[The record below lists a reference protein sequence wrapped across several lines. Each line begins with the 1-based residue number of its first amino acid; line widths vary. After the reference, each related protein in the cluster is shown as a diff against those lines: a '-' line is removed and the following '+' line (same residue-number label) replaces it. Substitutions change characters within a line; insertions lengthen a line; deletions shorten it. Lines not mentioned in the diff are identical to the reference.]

1 MTSNTTADATSDHAE
16 DAPLVRGESLRRRL
30 ERVLRLADR
39 HERTAR
45 PIVLL
50 RDLDHRARR
59 PLQRGQVLRGWDLC
73 QRRRRQTQQENPT
86 SDAHDYTG
94 NLRSL
99 TPGSPPF
106 EKTIPASSKAF

>member
-1 MTSNTTADATSDHAE
+1 MTSNSTADATSDHAE

-39 HERTAR
+39 HGRTAR

-50 RDLDHRARR
+50 RDLDPRARR
-59 PLQRGQVLRGWDLC
+59 PLQRGQVLRGWDIC

-86 SDAHDYTG
+86 SLAH
-94 NLRSL
+94 LMAL
-99 TPGSPPF
+99 VPV
-106 EKTIPASSKAF
+106 